1 MKNLSTEEIIKEARS
16 LHPDISD
23 AVVDKLSNFLV
34 SELNENELNI
44 VSLKQITLEFLAT
57 LIKST
62 KKSEN

>member
-1 MKNLSTEEIIKEARS
+1 MKNLSTEEIIKEARI

-44 VSLKQITLEFLAT
+44 VSLKQITGELLVT
-57 LIKST
+57 LMKPIEKD
-62 KKSEN
+62 EN